1 MKTQR
6 TKETTINRMYL
17 KLLVFLMRL
26 AGALRVLDM
35 IRIIGIF
42 GTSGGCCVD
51 GFVDVQGGC
60 FGYSSPINIIHTF

>member
-1 MKTQR
+1 
-6 TKETTINRMYL
+6 
-17 KLLVFLMRL
+17 MRL